1 MAGQIVLSFRMC
13 FPALTFPF
21 LSTNKNLVSI
31 KHAMREDWSLTY
43 ITSKISSKWIKHLN
57 IRPKTRKVLEGNVE
71 AMLHDIELGKDIFD
85 LTPKS

>member
-1 MAGQIVLSFRMC
+1 M
-13 FPALTFPF
+13 
-21 LSTNKNLVSI
+21 
-31 KHAMREDWSLTY
+31 TY